1 MIFLSNSLCKTR
13 DWVFTEIFDIRIINE
28 NVNTAITSVSIP
40 GAYPIPAKEITNNTK
55 ETNRGTLL
63 LNLATSQLEIGKP
76 IRELM
81 GMTSNKLPSSASLKS
96 KFDLMEGI
104 LAAQE
109 AKQNPVRKKNMLK
122 EILCFD
128 R

>member
-1 MIFLSNSLCKTR
+1 M
-13 DWVFTEIFDIRIINE
+13 
-28 NVNTAITSVSIP
+28 
-40 GAYPIPAKEITNNTK
+40 PAKEIANNTK
-55 ETNRGTLL
+55 ETNKGTLL

-81 GMTSNKLPSSASLKS
+81 GITSNKLPSSASLKS

-109 AKQNPVRKKNMLK
+109 AKQNPVKKKNMLK